1 MPAIKMNSANRLSF
15 LFVLGF
21 LLALGS
27 PAAQGQDNPLT
38 RAMQSIVQVN
48 FTTETLGSPESV
60 VEFGKVVK
68 TYQPTI
74 IGLLPAT
81 GIVIDDQGHVLTF
94 VGYRWP
100 EIRGRNSKVEIIDA
114 QGQKRSGKLIG
125 IDQNMR
131 VAVILC
137 PGAGLKKTPV
147 CERCEIKNGATVVLP
162 VQEVSKGYQL
172 ESAQIISA
180 SAGNASGGSGWAI
193 KISRPASIIGAPLL
207 NVQNQVIGIITDQPT
222 RSTSTNPSVDLVDVS
237 ILGVSQVISSA
248 GKILAAHG
256 DIQTGWLGVH
266 VNSDVDPRNG
276 VMIDDVEK
284 GSPADKAGLLPNDII
299 TKWNGSAIRD
309 ICGQDLMNFIQVIED
324 TPLGAKA
331 VMNIQ
336 RQGKPMIL
344 TAVIEARKTQDTSEK
359 LVFDFPSVM
368 ALPGAR
374 ITTGDSQFQSS
385 LGIEIVL
392 LTPQLAE
399 SLQMP
404 VSTGLLIASINKQTA
419 FDLAGVLAGDVILG
433 VDGVRTDDPQSFY
446 EHIKA
451 RGWGS
456 SLVLR
461 LVRKGAQMTKTVQL
475 PLRKRD

>member
-1 MPAIKMNSANRLSF
+1 MNSTGRLS
-15 LFVLGF
+15 F
-21 LLALGS
+21 LLALGALLALVC
-27 PAAQGQDNPLT
+27 PAAQGQDSTLT
-38 RAMQSIVQVN
+38 KAVQTIVQVN

-60 VEFGKVVK
+60 VEFGKVVR

-94 VGYRWP
+94 VGYRWT
-100 EIRGRNSKVEIIDA
+100 EIRGRNSRIEIIDA

-137 PGAGLKKTPV
+137 PGAGLKRTPV
-147 CERCEIKNGATVVLP
+147 CEERCEIKNGVTVVLP

-172 ESAQIISA
+172 ESAQVISV
-180 SAGNASGGSGWAI
+180 STGNASGGGEWTI
-193 KISRPASIIGAPLL
+193 RISRPASVIGAPLL
-207 NVQNQVIGIITDQPT
+207 NAQNQVIGIITDQPT
-222 RSTSTNPSVDLVDVS
+222 RGPSSNPSVDLVDVS
-237 ILGVSQVISSA
+237 ILGVSQIISSA
-248 GKILAAHG
+248 SKILAAGG

-266 VNSDVDPRNG
+266 VKSDVDPRNG
-276 VMIDDVEK
+276 VMIDSVEK
-284 GSPADKAGLLPNDII
+284 GSPADKAGLVPDDVV

-309 ICGQDLMNFIQVIED
+309 LMKFIQMIED

-331 VMNIQ
+331 VMNVQ
-336 RQGKPMIL
+336 RQGKPLTL
-344 TAVIEARKTQDTSEK
+344 TAVIEARKPQDTSEK
-359 LVFDFPSVM
+359 LVFDFPGVM

-374 ITTGDSQFQSS
+374 ITTGDTQFQSS
-385 LGIEIVL
+385 LGIEIIL

-404 VSTGLLIASINKQTA
+404 VSNGLLIASVNKQTA

-433 VDGVRTDDPQSFY
+433 VDGVRVDDLQSFY
-446 EHIKA
+446 EHVKA

-461 LVRKGAQMTKTVQL
+461 LVRKGMQLTKTVQL